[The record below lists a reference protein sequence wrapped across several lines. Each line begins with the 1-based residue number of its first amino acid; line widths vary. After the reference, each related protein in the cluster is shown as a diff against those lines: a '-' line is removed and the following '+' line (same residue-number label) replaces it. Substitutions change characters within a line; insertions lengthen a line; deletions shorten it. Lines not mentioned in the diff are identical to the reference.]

1 MVCGPSGKRSASL
14 SRALSLSGCDRAQ
27 LRVRFDT
34 DAMKLPFR
42 PDSPQWPKL
51 LSMGAASSLATLFV
65 ARNFFPTEKKVRH
78 PIRANYNIGDDVFV
92 RTMGHLLGPSLVQGN
107 KVTPLENGDQI
118 FPAMLS
124 GIRSAQCTI
133 TFENFLFQEGEIS
146 DAFAQALA
154 ERARAGVKVHFLQ
167 DALGCDSVHGRA
179 IKLMKRA
186 GVAVEIFRFVH
197 FSRINF
203 RTHRKILVI
212 DGVLGFIGGVGIADA
227 WKGNGRIHG
236 LWRDSHYQV
245 RGPVVAQLQQAFM
258 DNWLETRA
266 ELLHGDLYFP
276 KQECAGEQMCQ
287 IFKSSAGEGSD
298 SARLMLLVSIAAAR
312 DRIRIANAYL
322 IPDNLT
328 IQTLLEALQRGV
340 NVEIITPG
348 TDFDAHIVRAVGK
361 TRWKP
366 LLEAGARFYEYQPA
380 RFRCKYLLVDDCWAS
395 VGSANLDNRSMS
407 LNEEVNLNVL
417 DEQFVAAQT
426 QVFEEDKIHSRE
438 VRLEDWHNRP
448 WKEKIKGRAMSI
460 FRSQM

>member
-1 MVCGPSGKRSASL
+1 VKR
-14 SRALSLSGCDRAQ
+14 
-27 LRVRFDT
+27 
-34 DAMKLPFR
+34 PFR
-42 PDSPQWPKL
+42 PDSPQGPKL
-51 LSMGAASSLATLFV
+51 LGAAAASSLATWFV

-78 PIRANYNIGDDVFV
+78 PIRADYDVGDDVFV
-92 RTMGHLLGPSLVQGN
+92 RTMGHLLGPPLVKGN
-107 KVTPLENGDQI
+107 TVTPLENGDQI

-124 GIRSAQCTI
+124 GIRSAQRTI

-154 ERARAGVKVHFLQ
+154 ARARAGVRVHFLQ

-179 IKLMKRA
+179 IHLMKRA

-197 FSRINF
+197 FSRINY

-212 DGVLGFIGGVGIADA
+212 DGALGFIGGVGIADA
-227 WKGNGRIHG
+227 WKGNGRTKG

-245 RGPVVAQLQQAFM
+245 RGPVVAQLQEAFM

-276 KQECAGEQMCQ
+276 KQECTGEQMCQ

-312 DRIRIANAYL
+312 DRIRIANAYF

-328 IQTLLEALQRGV
+328 MQTLLEALHRGV
-340 NVEIITPG
+340 KMEIITPG
-348 TDFDAHIVRAVGK
+348 TDIDAQIVRAVGK
-361 TRWKP
+361 TRWKA

-380 RFRCKYLLVDDCWAS
+380 RFHCKYLLVDDCWAS

-407 LNEEVNLNVL
+407 LNEEANLNVL
-417 DEQFVAAQT
+417 DQQFVGAYAR
-426 QVFEEDKIHSRE
+426 VFEEDKSHSRE
-438 VRLEDWHNRP
+438 VTLEDWRNRP
-448 WKEKIKGRAMSI
+448 LKEKITGRAMSI